1 MDITTKKAAAMLLAA
16 EPAAGAPLAM
26 AQPADSYPSR
36 PVMVVAGIAAGGPID
51 LEARLYTPRISAL
64 LGQSF
69 VLDFKPGASGTIGAA
84 HVARAR
90 PDGHTLMVVLAGFTV
105 FPSFYKDLSFDV
117 VKDFAP
123 VSLMSER
130 TSVLQVPV
138 YFPVRSF
145 PEYIAHAR
153 AHPGK
158 INYGTTGAGSITHLA
173 GAWMHW
179 ATQTRVTFIPYKG
192 TGPLLL
198 ELVAWRVDV
207 ASGTLVAALPIIKA
221 GKVRPIAILNDKRSR
236 LMPEVPTVAEQGG
249 VRLQLFQLDR
259 LPRAGGHPGCHSQQA
274 ERGVCQSRPRSRSD
288 GGARSRRQHGGGQ
301 HARAVPSAHLRRDGA
316 LAEDRRGERHQAAGV
331 AGRCCCFLEAASITT
346 KITK

>member
-1 MDITTKKAAAMLLAA
+1 MKTCWFETCLMTPRAVAALTMTMTLGAGATGWA
-16 EPAAGAPLAM
+16 PAAK
-26 AQPADSYPSR
+26 AQAADGYPAR

-51 LEARLYTPRISAL
+51 LEARLYTPRIGAM

-84 HVARAR
+84 LVARAK
-90 PDGHTLMVVLAGFTV
+90 PDGYTLMVVSAGFTV

-130 TSVLQVPV
+130 TSVLQVPES
-138 YFPVRSF
+138 FPVKSF

-153 AHPGK
+153 ANPGK

-173 GAWMHW
+173 GAWMHG
-179 ATQTRVTFIPYKG
+179 ATGTRVTFIPYKG

-198 ELVAWRVDV
+198 ELVAGRVDV
-207 ASGTLVAALPIIKA
+207 ASGTLVAALPIIRQ

-236 LMPEVPTVAEQGG
+236 LMPEVPTVAEQGVPG
-249 VRLQLFQLDR
+249 YNYSNWIGFIASAGTPPAIVNKLSEAFARVARVPEVVAALEAEGSTAVGSTPAQFRQLIATETARWQKVVDDNGIRLQ
-259 LPRAGGHPGCHSQQA
+259 
-274 ERGVCQSRPRSRSD
+274 E
-288 GGARSRRQHGGGQ
+288 
-301 HARAVPSAHLRRDGA
+301 
-316 LAEDRRGERHQAAGV
+316 
-331 AGRCCCFLEAASITT
+331 
-346 KITK
+346 